1 MNQIKE
7 VMELECAPKYL
18 QQGESFHEGMSRIAD
33 TLKDSP
39 EHFKQ
44 TQEILLNQRFL
55 PAGRIQASVG
65 AARQTTAF
73 NCFASDTIEDSMSG
87 IMVALSDAAETMRL
101 GGGDGFDFSTLRPK
115 GDLIKSLGSTSS
127 GPISFMGVWDAMCET
142 IKSAGHRRG
151 AMMGVMRVDH
161 PDIEEFITC
170 KQQNGKL
177 TNFNISV
184 AVTDKFIAAVKED
197 LPFELSFEGVVHNVV
212 SARMLW
218 NKIMRNTWEHAEPGV
233 LFMDKINQ
241 KNNMWYLETIA
252 TTNPCAEQPLPP
264 NGACLLGSFNLTKY
278 IIQEAVGDDDP
289 LDLSSVV
296 MSFDYNKFQHDI
308 TPIVRMMDNVVDR
321 TIYPLDA
328 QRLEAESKRRMGL
341 GVTGVANAA
350 EILGLPYGSEEMLL
364 WMRQVMTLLRD
375 TAYIA
380 SVGLAVEK
388 GPFPLF
394 DAGHYVSGEFIQ
406 TLPEEIQTLI
416 SQHGIRNSHLL
427 SIAPTGTISL
437 WAQNISSGIEP
448 PFALAYNRKIRQ
460 DGGSFKEYYVED
472 YAYSEYG
479 VKGRT
484 SDEISAQD
492 HIKVLC
498 LASELVDSA
507 CSKTCNVGDHITF
520 DEFKDLYIMAYDGGA
535 SGCTTF
541 RPSSFEGAI
550 LTKIEEKDGDSE
562 ADPVVDTESQQE
574 LDFSTGP
581 GTTNTDAGACFI
593 NPLTGERSC
602 SD

>member
-1 MNQIKE
+1 MNQVKE
-7 VMELECAPKYL
+7 VMQLECAPKYL
-18 QQGESFHEGMSRIAD
+18 QEGESFHEGMARIAD

-39 EHFKQ
+39 EHFEQ
-44 TQEILLNQRFL
+44 VREIMGDQRFL

-73 NCFASDTIEDSMSG
+73 NCFVSDTILDSMSG
-87 IMVALSDAAETMRL
+87 IMQGLSDAAETMRL
-101 GGGDGFDFSTLRPK
+101 GGGDGFDFSSLRPK
-115 GDLIKSLGSTSS
+115 GALIKSLGSTSS

-184 AVTDKFIAAVKED
+184 AVTDKFITAVKEG
-197 LPFELSFEGVVHNVV
+197 LAFELVFDGVVHNIVD
-212 SARMLW
+212 ARMLW

-233 LFMDKINQ
+233 LFIDKINQ
-241 KNNMWYLETIA
+241 KNNLYYCEVIVA
-252 TTNPCAEQPLPP
+252 TNPCGEQPLPP

-278 IIQEAVGDDDP
+278 VDP
-289 LDLSSVV
+289 WDAAGSKHT
-296 MSFDYNKFQHDI
+296 FDYNAFQQDI
-308 TPIVRMMDNVVDR
+308 PSIVRMMDNVVDR
-321 TIYPLDA
+321 TIYPLEA

-375 TAYIA
+375 TVYIA
-380 SVGLAVEK
+380 SVELAIEK
-388 GPFPLF
+388 GPFPAF
-394 DAGHYVSGEFIQ
+394 NAGYYLQGEFIQ
-406 TLPEEIQTLI
+406 TLPEEIQNLI
-416 SQHGIRNSHLL
+416 EKHGIRNSHLL

-437 WAQNISSGIEP
+437 WAGNISSGIEP

-479 VKGRT
+479 VEGRT
-484 SDEISAQD
+484 SEEISAHD

-507 CSKTCNVGDHITF
+507 CSKTCNVGDHVTF

-541 RPSSFEGAI
+541 RPSSFKGAI
-550 LTKIEEKDGDSE
+550 LTKISPEVEGDE
-562 ADPVVDTESQQE
+562 
-574 LDFSTGP
+574 G
-581 GTTNTDAGACFI
+581 GTIEGGACFI
-593 NPLTGERSC
+593 NPDTGERSC
-602 SD
+602 SE